1 MSVPA
6 AVSLDAVRAEL
17 ADALPF
23 AASAGLAVDTSS
35 LSEENLRFYVTFR
48 NCQGAEFYAEFDCGD
63 YPLYPPYIEF
73 VDAARE
79 RRGLQSLYP
88 NVFHPTPCVCMRY
101 SRKAYGERGG
111 PHPDWRFVDW
121 HLATPGG
128 GAIETL
134 AMVISDMLSKILGS
148 TGRMGG

>member
-6 AVSLDAVRAEL
+6 AVSFEAVRVEL
-17 ADALPF
+17 ADAVPF
-23 AASAGLAVDTSS
+23 AASAGLALDASS
-35 LSEENLRFYVTFR
+35 FNEENLRFYVTFR
-48 NCQGAEFYAEFDCGD
+48 NRQGIEFYAEFDCRD

-73 VDAARE
+73 VDAARAQ
-79 RRGLQSLYP
+79 RGQQLLYP
-88 NVFHPTPCVCMRY
+88 NVFHSTPCVCMRY

-111 PHPDWRFVDW
+111 PHSDWRLVDW

-134 AMVISDMLSKILGS
+134 AMIISDMHSKILDAA
-148 TGRMGG
+148 GRMGA